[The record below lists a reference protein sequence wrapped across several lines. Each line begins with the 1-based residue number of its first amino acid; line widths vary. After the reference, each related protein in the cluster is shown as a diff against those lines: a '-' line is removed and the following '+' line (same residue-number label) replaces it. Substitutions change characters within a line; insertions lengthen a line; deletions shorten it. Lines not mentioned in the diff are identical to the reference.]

1 MKAFDV
7 IQKVERGFFQF
18 LQSHWDWLPPELQQ
32 YVMLFAATQHF
43 IELKKQVEM
52 ERQDNSIR
60 QHLRNEILAYGTLK
74 KAWGLGHIQV
84 VPINKTRAK
93 KMKIIGYYRE
103 YYELTKQKVYLG
115 HSYMY
120 AYSRMNH
127 VKSFL

>member
-1 MKAFDV
+1 
-7 IQKVERGFFQF
+7 
-18 LQSHWDWLPPELQQ
+18 
-32 YVMLFAATQHF
+32 
-43 IELKKQVEM
+43 M

-60 QHLRNEILAYGTLK
+60 QHLRNEILAYGILK
-74 KAWGLGHIQV
+74 KAWGLGHIRV

-120 AYSRMNH
+120 AYSRIKY
-127 VKSFL
+127 VKLNL